1 MAGLQ
6 ISVLEQPLA
15 ATNASSSPHERR
27 TPFRARRRFFIAL
40 IVIASFIYV
49 IIARSLS
56 AQSTALR
63 RPLRTQSGYSQYS
76 QEMYFYQRL
85 IEGEGAYT
93 SRHRM
98 M

>member
-6 ISVLEQPLA
+6 ISILEQPLT
-15 ATNASSSPHERR
+15 ATRR
-27 TPFRARRRFFIAL
+27 TPLRARHRLFIAL
-40 IVIASFIYV
+40 IGIASFIYV
-49 IIARSLS
+49 IVARSLP